1 MESVSDAKYTG
12 LIKRIGKWTMILG
25 IANAVFYLLHDIIGG
40 LNYPGY
46 NWMEQA
52 VSDLTAVDS
61 PAREIAKI
69 FTGLHGALLGAV
81 LDLMRGFNFLL
92 ALVLDLADIL
102 ALHAG
107 LLLSRV
113 LGIFPRCPA

>member
-52 VSDLTAVDS
+52 VSA
-61 PAREIAKI
+61 A
-69 FTGLHGALLGAV
+69 HGYRAELLCKGPHY
-81 LDLMRGFNFLL
+81 DYL
-92 ALVLDLADIL
+92 ACI
-102 ALHAG
+102 
-107 LLLSRV
+107 SRNQN
-113 LGIFPRCPA
+113 